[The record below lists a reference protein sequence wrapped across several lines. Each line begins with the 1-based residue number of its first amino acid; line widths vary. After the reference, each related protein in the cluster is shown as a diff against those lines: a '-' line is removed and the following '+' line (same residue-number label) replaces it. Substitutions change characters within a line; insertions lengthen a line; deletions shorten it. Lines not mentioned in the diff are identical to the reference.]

1 MLVKRLN
8 GLLILLLLVGCNAT
22 DQADLKKDATK
33 LAESGSRSLGNAGLS
48 AKVNTVLNL
57 RKGVDTSTFSVE
69 SEAGTITLKGTV
81 ASQKA
86 KNLIFELVKETKGV
100 ERVVDKLTIK
110 P

>member
-1 MLVKRLN
+1 MKSS
-8 GLLILLLLVGCNAT
+8 LLLGSILMLGCNAA

-33 LAESGSRSLGNAGLS
+33 LAESSTRSLGNAGLA

-69 SEAGTITLKGTV
+69 SEAGTITLKGTIPTL
-81 ASQKA
+81 KA
-86 KNLIFELVKETKGV
+86 KKLILELVQETKGV
-100 ERVVDKLTIK
+100 EKTVDKLQIK